1 MAQQVVAGAMMK
13 CSFGLAPSVLN
24 VLPEARVIVEGRPAA
39 SIMDSKPLI
48 NIPTFGMCN
57 APTNPEVIAATA
69 AALGTPTPA
78 PCVPATVAPWVPGA
92 PNVLAGGF
100 PALTNESVCMCT
112 WLGAITI
119 DLAGSLRTMV
129 P

>member
-1 MAQQVVAGAMMK
+1 MSQQVVAGAMMK
-13 CSFGLAPSVLN
+13 CSFGLAPSVLS
-24 VLPEARVIVEGRPAA
+24 VLPEARVVVEGRPAA

-57 APTNPEVIAATA
+57 APTNPEFISATA
-69 AALGTPTPA
+69 AAMGTPTPV
-78 PCVPATVAPWVPGA
+78 PCVPETVEPWVPGA
-92 PNVLAGGF
+92 PDVLVGEF

-112 WLGAITI
+112 WLGVITI

>member
-100 PALTNESVCMCT
+100 PPLTNESVCMCT

>member
-24 VLPEARVIVEGRPAA
+24 VLPQARVIVEGRPAA

-92 PNVLAGGF
+92 PNVLVGGF